1 MIVDSLTWEER
12 VERYVELA
20 RYELQ
25 REYVTDERGQLSDA
39 FDGELFHAL
48 RTLGLICADE
58 AKSNASV
65 LLAVDA
71 FRNAVNVQADQY
83 AAPRVMERARGMAG
97 YE

>member
-1 MIVDSLTWEER
+1 MIVDSLTGEER
-12 VERYVELA
+12 AERYVELA

-25 REYVTDERGQLSDA
+25 REYVTDERGQLTDA
-39 FDGELFHAL
+39 FDGELFDAL

-65 LLAVDA
+65 IIAVEA
-71 FRNAVNVQADQY
+71 FRNAVNVHADRY
-83 AAPRVMERARGMAG
+83 AEPKVLDRARRMAS